1 MEIRQFVMAY
11 RADHEKIKALLDEGF
26 ESLRP
31 VLRINVEI
39 IETEQPGSHV
49 RVEFNTPVAAE
60 GKRGWLNLKTWE
72 SPGTEISCE
81 ILNKHVG
88 EKTAG
93 SDTAVKGQTI
103 EFKTDFLRIEF
114 TGVGLVGGCPAENDN
129 DGCFYL
135 NREGSGYTFAVSE
148 TINGFK
154 EYCDCEF
161 EWIDPYMEA
170 MKIEA
175 EEILGAYKV
184 EFSR

>member
-1 MEIRQFVMAY
+1 MNIKQFVMAY
-11 RADHEKIKALLDEGF
+11 RADHEKIKTLLSDGF

-39 IETEQPGSHV
+39 TEQETAENHV
-49 RVEFNTPVAAE
+49 RIEWNTPVAAR

-72 SPGTEISCE
+72 SPDTDISCE
-81 ILNKHVG
+81 ILDKFVG
-88 EKTAG
+88 EKTPG
-93 SDTAVKGQTI
+93 SETALKGQTT
-103 EFKTDFLRIEF
+103 EFKTDFLTIEF
-114 TGVGLVGGCPAENDN
+114 TGVGLIGGCPAENDN

-135 NREGSGYTFAVSE
+135 KDNDYTFVESE
-148 TINGFK
+148 TIDGFK

-161 EWIDPYMEA
+161 VWLKPYMEA
-170 MKIEA
+170 MKIKS